1 MLELQKLRTIC
12 WCVVL
17 QTQECTEEDVA
28 EQADRGN
35 RCSDVEVL
43 LVRCVEK
50 EIDNLDGKLKDT
62 PWNAPVTTSQS
73 LKVLQVRLLKHLHIL
88 LLACI
93 ARSSKHQA

>member
-1 MLELQKLRTIC
+1 M
-12 WCVVL
+12 
-17 QTQECTEEDVA
+17 A

-35 RCSDVEVL
+35 RCSDVEV

-62 PWNAPVTTSQS
+62 PWNGPVTTSQS
-73 LKVLQVRLLKHLHIL
+73 LKVLQVRLLKHLHFL